1 MHNLRKCNMCPH
13 KCLVDRENN
22 KQGFCNAGSKIKIA
36 LANVFHYEEPCI
48 SGKNGSG
55 TIFFSNCNLRCVYCQ
70 NYEISSEGKGKEI
83 TVQELADIFLKLQE
97 KNVNNIN
104 LVTPTIYALQIKEA
118 IILAKEKGLNLPII
132 YNSSGYENIDTLREL
147 EGCIDIYLPDF
158 KYASDDIAFK
168 YSGIKNY
175 VENATNAI
183 FEMYRQVGNVQIDND
198 GIIKKGL
205 IIRNLIL
212 PNNVRNTKKVLE
224 WISNNIG
231 KDVYVSIMAQY
242 FPTNRSNEFSEINRK
257 INKREFKIIERY
269 LFELGFNNG
278 YIQSLEECEEKYVPT
293 FDLNEK

>member
-1 MHNLRKCNMCPH
+1 MHNLRKCNVCPH

-36 LANVFHYEEPCI
+36 LADVFHYEEPCI
-48 SGKNGSG
+48 SGENGSG

-70 NYEISSEGKGKEI
+70 NYEISSGGKGKEI

-183 FEMYRQVGNVQIDND
+183 LEMYRQVGNVQIDND

-257 INKREFKIIERY
+257 ITKREFKIIERY

-278 YIQSLEECEEKYVPT
+278 YIQSLEECEEKYVPK

>member
-1 MHNLRKCNMCPH
+1 MCPH

-278 YIQSLEECEEKYVPT
+278 YIQSLEECEEKYVPK